1 MEKDQI
7 ILLEDRGLISITGED
22 TKNFLQNIITNDI
35 DKVSFYS
42 SIFSGLFTPQGKYL
56 FEFFLIQTK
65 NGYLLDCDNEF
76 TKEIINYLLKY
87 KLRSKIEITDISTD
101 YVIGLISS
109 EKFLDI
115 QESENKTDDT
125 IEFRDS
131 PLFLDPRNKNLGA
144 RILSSLEKLHLTIKK
159 LDLKIVKPDA
169 YFAKAHSLG
178 IPIKGI
184 ENLKDQ
190 LFGLEANFEELNAI
204 DFKKGCYIG
213 QENTARMKLKEK
225 LRRRLLPISSTEKLN
240 LGEEIEVK
248 VLSFDKEK
256 LRVSLGL
263 KQIQN
268 DPWEGIEGKYSV
280 GGIYEATVSNL
291 TDYGCFA
298 ELEQGVEG
306 LIHLSEL
313 DWTNK
318 NIHPS
323 KVVTLEENIR
333 VMILE
338 LDNEKRRISLGLKQT
353 KPNPWLEFENKYNIG
368 DSVEGSIKSITDFG
382 VFVGL
387 EGDIDGLIHLSDLSD
402 NENPEEDLK
411 NYNKGDK
418 LSCIIFGIDAERERI
433 SLKISD

>member
-35 DKVSFYS
+35 EKVSFSS
-42 SIFSGLFTPQGKYL
+42 SIFSALFTPQGKYL
-56 FEFFLIQTK
+56 FEFFLIKSK
-65 NGYLLDCDNEF
+65 NGYLLDCDNKF

-115 QESENKTDDT
+115 QENENKTDDT

-131 PLFLDPRNKNLGA
+131 SLFLDPRNKSLGA

-184 ENLKDQ
+184 KNLKDQ

-240 LGEEIEVK
+240 LGEEIFYNK
-248 VLSFDKEK
+248 IKIGKIL
-256 LRVSLGL
+256 
-263 KQIQN
+263 
-268 DPWEGIEGKYSV
+268 IEQPYP
-280 GGIYEATVSNL
+280 
-291 TDYGCFA
+291 F
-298 ELEQGVEG
+298 G
-306 LIHLSEL
+306 LIKVI
-313 DWTNK
+313 DP
-318 NIHPS
+318 NI
-323 KVVTLEENIR
+323 E
-333 VMILE
+333 
-338 LDNEKRRISLGLKQT
+338 D
-353 KPNPWLEFENKYNIG
+353 FENKELLANNKKCRILK
-368 DSVEGSIKSITDFG
+368 SV
-382 VFVGL
+382 
-387 EGDIDGLIHLSDLSD
+387 
-402 NENPEEDLK
+402 
-411 NYNKGDK
+411 
-418 LSCIIFGIDAERERI
+418 
-433 SLKISD
+433 

>member
-35 DKVSFYS
+35 EKVSFSS
-42 SIFSGLFTPQGKYL
+42 SIFSALFTPQGKYL

-184 ENLKDQ
+184 KNLKDQ

-240 LGEEIEVK
+240 LGEEIFYNKTKIGKILIEQPYPFGLIK
-248 VLSFDKEK
+248 VL
-256 LRVSLGL
+256 
-263 KQIQN
+263 
-268 DPWEGIEGKYSV
+268 DPNIE
-280 GGIYEATVSNL
+280 
-291 TDYGCFA
+291 
-298 ELEQGVEG
+298 
-306 LIHLSEL
+306 
-313 DWTNK
+313 
-318 NIHPS
+318 
-323 KVVTLEENIR
+323 
-333 VMILE
+333 
-338 LDNEKRRISLGLKQT
+338 
-353 KPNPWLEFENKYNIG
+353 EFENKELLANNKKCRILK
-368 DSVEGSIKSITDFG
+368 SV
-382 VFVGL
+382 
-387 EGDIDGLIHLSDLSD
+387 
-402 NENPEEDLK
+402 
-411 NYNKGDK
+411 
-418 LSCIIFGIDAERERI
+418 
-433 SLKISD
+433 

>member
-35 DKVSFYS
+35 EKVSFSS
-42 SIFSGLFTPQGKYL
+42 SIFSALFTPQGKYL

-101 YVIGLISS
+101 YVIGLISL

-115 QESENKTDDT
+115 QKSENKTDDT

-184 ENLKDQ
+184 KNLKDQ

-240 LGEEIEVK
+240 LGEEIFYNNIKIGKILIEQPYPFCLVK
-248 VLSFDKEK
+248 V
-256 LRVSLGL
+256 
-263 KQIQN
+263 I
-268 DPWEGIEGKYSV
+268 DPNIE
-280 GGIYEATVSNL
+280 
-291 TDYGCFA
+291 
-298 ELEQGVEG
+298 
-306 LIHLSEL
+306 
-313 DWTNK
+313 
-318 NIHPS
+318 
-323 KVVTLEENIR
+323 
-333 VMILE
+333 
-338 LDNEKRRISLGLKQT
+338 
-353 KPNPWLEFENKYNIG
+353 EFENKELLANNKKCKILK
-368 DSVEGSIKSITDFG
+368 SV
-382 VFVGL
+382 
-387 EGDIDGLIHLSDLSD
+387 
-402 NENPEEDLK
+402 
-411 NYNKGDK
+411 
-418 LSCIIFGIDAERERI
+418 
-433 SLKISD
+433 

>member
-1 MEKDQI
+1 MDKDQI
-7 ILLEDRGLISITGED
+7 ILLEDRGLILITGED

-35 DKVSFYS
+35 EKVSFSS
-42 SIFSGLFTPQGKYL
+42 SIFSALFTPQGKYL
-56 FEFFLIQTK
+56 FEFFLIRSK
-65 NGYLLDCDNEF
+65 NGYLLDCDNKF

-109 EKFLDI
+109 EKFFDI
-115 QESENKTDDT
+115 QKSEGKTDNT

-159 LDLKIVKPDA
+159 LDLKIVKPDT

-240 LGEEIEVK
+240 LGNEIFYNKTKIGKILIEQPYPFGLLK
-248 VLSFDKEK
+248 V
-256 LRVSLGL
+256 
-263 KQIQN
+263 I
-268 DPWEGIEGKYSV
+268 DP
-280 GGIYEATVSNL
+280 N
-291 TDYGCFA
+291 
-298 ELEQGVEG
+298 VE
-306 LIHLSEL
+306 
-313 DWTNK
+313 
-318 NIHPS
+318 
-323 KVVTLEENIR
+323 
-333 VMILE
+333 
-338 LDNEKRRISLGLKQT
+338 
-353 KPNPWLEFENKYNIG
+353 EFENKELLANNKKCKILK
-368 DSVEGSIKSITDFG
+368 SV
-382 VFVGL
+382 
-387 EGDIDGLIHLSDLSD
+387 
-402 NENPEEDLK
+402 
-411 NYNKGDK
+411 
-418 LSCIIFGIDAERERI
+418 
-433 SLKISD
+433 

>member
-35 DKVSFYS
+35 EKVSFSS
-42 SIFSGLFTPQGKYL
+42 SIFSALFTPQGKYL
-56 FEFFLIQTK
+56 FEFFLIQSK
-65 NGYLLDCDNEF
+65 NGYLLDCDNKF

-159 LDLKIVKPDA
+159 LDLKIVKPDT

-184 ENLKDQ
+184 KNLKDQ

-240 LGEEIEVK
+240 LGEEIFYNK
-248 VLSFDKEK
+248 IKIGKIL
-256 LRVSLGL
+256 
-263 KQIQN
+263 
-268 DPWEGIEGKYSV
+268 IEQPYP
-280 GGIYEATVSNL
+280 
-291 TDYGCFA
+291 F
-298 ELEQGVEG
+298 G
-306 LIHLSEL
+306 LIKVI
-313 DWTNK
+313 DP
-318 NIHPS
+318 NI
-323 KVVTLEENIR
+323 E
-333 VMILE
+333 
-338 LDNEKRRISLGLKQT
+338 
-353 KPNPWLEFENKYNIG
+353 EFENKELLANNKKCKILK
-368 DSVEGSIKSITDFG
+368 SV
-382 VFVGL
+382 
-387 EGDIDGLIHLSDLSD
+387 
-402 NENPEEDLK
+402 
-411 NYNKGDK
+411 
-418 LSCIIFGIDAERERI
+418 
-433 SLKISD
+433 

>member
-35 DKVSFYS
+35 EKVSFSS
-42 SIFSGLFTPQGKYL
+42 SIFSALFTPQGKYL
-56 FEFFLIQTK
+56 FEFFLIQSK
-65 NGYLLDCDNEF
+65 NGYLLDCDNKF
-76 TKEIINYLLKY
+76 TKDIINYLLKY
-87 KLRSKIEITDISTD
+87 RLRSKIEITDISTD

-115 QESENKTDDT
+115 QKSESKTNDT

-159 LDLKIVKPDA
+159 LDLKIVKPDT

-240 LGEEIEVK
+240 LGEEIFYNK
-248 VLSFDKEK
+248 IKIGKIL
-256 LRVSLGL
+256 
-263 KQIQN
+263 
-268 DPWEGIEGKYSV
+268 IEQPYP
-280 GGIYEATVSNL
+280 
-291 TDYGCFA
+291 F
-298 ELEQGVEG
+298 G
-306 LIHLSEL
+306 LIKVI
-313 DWTNK
+313 DP
-318 NIHPS
+318 NI
-323 KVVTLEENIR
+323 E
-333 VMILE
+333 
-338 LDNEKRRISLGLKQT
+338 
-353 KPNPWLEFENKYNIG
+353 EFENKELLANNKKCKILK
-368 DSVEGSIKSITDFG
+368 SV
-382 VFVGL
+382 
-387 EGDIDGLIHLSDLSD
+387 
-402 NENPEEDLK
+402 
-411 NYNKGDK
+411 
-418 LSCIIFGIDAERERI
+418 
-433 SLKISD
+433 

>member
-7 ILLEDRGLISITGED
+7 ILLEDRGLISIKGED

-35 DKVSFYS
+35 EKVSFFS
-42 SIFSGLFTPQGKYL
+42 SIFSALFTPQGKYL
-56 FEFFLIQTK
+56 FEFFLIQSK
-65 NGYLLDCDNEF
+65 NGYLLDCDNKF

-115 QESENKTDDT
+115 QKSEGKTDDT

-184 ENLKDQ
+184 KNLKDQ

-240 LGEEIEVK
+240 LGEEIFYNK
-248 VLSFDKEK
+248 IKIGKIL
-256 LRVSLGL
+256 
-263 KQIQN
+263 
-268 DPWEGIEGKYSV
+268 IEQPYP
-280 GGIYEATVSNL
+280 
-291 TDYGCFA
+291 F
-298 ELEQGVEG
+298 G
-306 LIHLSEL
+306 LIKVI
-313 DWTNK
+313 DP
-318 NIHPS
+318 NI
-323 KVVTLEENIR
+323 E
-333 VMILE
+333 
-338 LDNEKRRISLGLKQT
+338 D
-353 KPNPWLEFENKYNIG
+353 FENKELLANNKKCRILK
-368 DSVEGSIKSITDFG
+368 SV
-382 VFVGL
+382 
-387 EGDIDGLIHLSDLSD
+387 
-402 NENPEEDLK
+402 
-411 NYNKGDK
+411 
-418 LSCIIFGIDAERERI
+418 
-433 SLKISD
+433 

>member
-22 TKNFLQNIITNDI
+22 NKNFLQNIITNDI
-35 DKVSFYS
+35 EKVSFSS
-42 SIFSGLFTPQGKYL
+42 SIFSALFTPQGKYL
-56 FEFFLIQTK
+56 FEFFLIQSK
-65 NGYLLDCDNEF
+65 NGYLLDCDNKF

-87 KLRSKIEITDISTD
+87 KLRSKIEIRDISTD

-115 QESENKTDDT
+115 QEIENKTDDT

-144 RILSSLEKLHLTIKK
+144 RIVSPLEKLHLTIKK
-159 LDLKIVKPDA
+159 LNLKIIKPDA

-240 LGEEIEVK
+240 LGEEIFYNKTKIGKILIEQPYPFGLLK
-248 VLSFDKEK
+248 V
-256 LRVSLGL
+256 
-263 KQIQN
+263 I
-268 DPWEGIEGKYSV
+268 DP
-280 GGIYEATVSNL
+280 N
-291 TDYGCFA
+291 
-298 ELEQGVEG
+298 VE
-306 LIHLSEL
+306 
-313 DWTNK
+313 
-318 NIHPS
+318 
-323 KVVTLEENIR
+323 
-333 VMILE
+333 
-338 LDNEKRRISLGLKQT
+338 
-353 KPNPWLEFENKYNIG
+353 EFENKELLANNKKCKILK
-368 DSVEGSIKSITDFG
+368 SV
-382 VFVGL
+382 
-387 EGDIDGLIHLSDLSD
+387 
-402 NENPEEDLK
+402 
-411 NYNKGDK
+411 
-418 LSCIIFGIDAERERI
+418 
-433 SLKISD
+433 